1 MSACA
6 KLADVDVGQWVVD
19 DDYKYTSKGLQSNSN
34 NNAKQKESESQSV
47 GARERQ

>member
-34 NNAKQKESESQSV
+34 NNAKQKECESQSV
-47 GARERQ
+47 GAREKQ